1 MSLLTTGGR
10 DNGGGAGGH
19 AARLPW
25 AAEPGYIALKFTVLG
40 AIERSQRCRVRLS
53 CLDVSSPPRS
63 YGVFTSSSATLDA
76 TSSRTQDVRAREA
89 ICAHYRPIPCPRPE
103 FLSETFWMVKF
114 AKHVNTRRLAPTAA
128 TSQCFEMYTS
138 NIEARAERRVRR
150 HVHHPLILGSSTIAG
165 RCPTCRF
172 SRVFDIPVRVWT
184 VRRAVLYMTKRIRA
198 SLNLYGG
205 REKQLRMR
213 PPFHHRWEILPE
225 NRLHRMANLAAQTQ
239 ARGH

>member
-1 MSLLTTGGR
+1 
-10 DNGGGAGGH
+10 
-19 AARLPW
+19 
-25 AAEPGYIALKFTVLG
+25 
-40 AIERSQRCRVRLS
+40 
-53 CLDVSSPPRS
+53 
-63 YGVFTSSSATLDA
+63 
-76 TSSRTQDVRAREA
+76 
-89 ICAHYRPIPCPRPE
+89 
-103 FLSETFWMVKF
+103 MVKF

-225 NRLHRMANLAAQTQ
+225 NRLHRMANFSAQTQ
-239 ARGH
+239 ALGQ